1 MIGAPVEAQRPR
13 DPMLPYRRTIR
24 RQAAALLLAWVF
36 ALVSGVVNAC
46 IVGLDAGGADHVA
59 GHGHSWVAAET
70 HDHGPVPEVTT
81 PCAKFC
87 DDESSSVPPAPGST
101 AQVSFGAWM
110 APAPLPAWTAPVRRG
125 GPDAFIGPAAEG
137 PGRIPIPIAFLRL
150 AL

>member
-1 MIGAPVEAQRPR
+1 MFGPR
-13 DPMLPYRRTIR
+13 RSIR

-46 IVGLDAGGADHVA
+46 IVGLDGDAAVHLE
-59 GHGHSWVAAET
+59 GHGHAVSVAAAHE
-70 HDHGPVPEVTT
+70 HEPAPDVTA

-101 AQVSFGAWM
+101 GQVAFGAWM
-110 APAPLPAWTAPVRRG
+110 AATALSAWSAPARAEVL
-125 GPDAFIGPAAEG
+125 DAFTGDAVTG
-137 PGRIPIPIAFLRL
+137 TGRIPIPIAFLRL